1 MKAQLLTVLVLAGAV
16 LASGV
21 GVVYTRHVNRQ
32 FFIQLQK
39 LQAERDTLDVEWESL
54 QLEQSTLVMD
64 AAVEEKARQRLNMM
78 IPDPAD
84 VFYIKPPDALPISH
98 GFGSRAAKRA
108 GLSARYDAARLG
120 VGATAGGRRRHGR
133 ARGVS
138 AIGE

>member
-1 MKAQLLTVLVLAGAV
+1 MKAQLLTVLVVAGAV

-84 VFYIKPPDALPISH
+84 VFYIKPND
-98 GFGSRAAKRA
+98 
-108 GLSARYDAARLG
+108 
-120 VGATAGGRRRHGR
+120 
-133 ARGVS
+133 
-138 AIGE
+138 

>member
-1 MKAQLLTVLVLAGAV
+1 MKAQLLTVLVLAGVV

-84 VFYIKPPDALPISH
+84 VFYIKPND
-98 GFGSRAAKRA
+98 
-108 GLSARYDAARLG
+108 
-120 VGATAGGRRRHGR
+120 
-133 ARGVS
+133 
-138 AIGE
+138 

>member
-84 VFYIKPPDALPISH
+84 VFYIKPND
-98 GFGSRAAKRA
+98 
-108 GLSARYDAARLG
+108 
-120 VGATAGGRRRHGR
+120 
-133 ARGVS
+133 
-138 AIGE
+138 